1 MNKIIA
7 ISIGDINGIGIEL
20 LLNLY
25 FKKKIN
31 NFILFT
37 NSALFLKYLKKK
49 KLILKI
55 NIVNTKEQLNYR
67 KDEFNIYTYKSKSNE
82 ENTYNSIKLSYKECQ
97 LNNLKGLITLPIR
110 KDILIKKIDKN
121 FTGHTELFA
130 NLSNKKFTNMILA
143 NKKLIIVT
151 LTTHIELKKISKTL
165 SKKNFIYDR
174 IYNLNKT
181 LKIDFNIKKPKIL
194 VSGINP
200 HAGENGYI
208 GKEEIKTIKPQLKKL
223 KKNNCNVFGPFSGDT
238 MLTKKN
244 IDYFDCFVFMY
255 HDQALI
261 PFKYISNFSGVNYTG
276 NIDVIRVSPDHGT
289 AYDLV
294 GKGKFSN
301 RSLTN
306 CFRFIKE
313 INNNR
318 NINGYSKKIT

>member
-37 NSALFLKYLKKK
+37 NSFIFLKYLKKK
-49 KLILKI
+49 KISLKI
-55 NIVNTKEQLNYR
+55 NIVNKNNRLDYI
-67 KDEFNIYTYKSKSNE
+67 KDKFNIYTYKSKSNE
-82 ENTYNSIKLSYKECQ
+82 ENTYNSIKLSYKECR
-97 LNNLKGLITLPIR
+97 LNNFKGLITLPIR

-130 NLSNKKFTNMILA
+130 NLSNKIFTNMILV

-151 LTTHIELKKISKTL
+151 LTTHIELNKISKVL

-208 GKEEIKTIKPQLKKL
+208 GKEEIKIIKPQLKKL

-238 MLTKKN
+238 MLTKNN

-294 GKGKFSN
+294 GKGRFSN

-306 CFRFIKE
+306 CFRFIKK